1 MNNKYFLICCL
12 FFALQTQYA
21 TLPHAYF
28 KYDLDDPHPKKAVHI
43 FKRQQLRMRVAY
55 HRPEVDPIATGTA
68 AEVPMQEATGTGESD
83 GGAKGEAP
91 SEQPSATGEEGDQR
105 AHAPFNSFVA
115 AGGTLKSL
123 F

>member
-1 MNNKYFLICCL
+1 MF
-12 FFALQTQYA
+12 
-21 TLPHAYF
+21 PHAYF

-55 HRPEVDPIATGTA
+55 TPPEVDPIATGTA
-68 AEVPMQEATGTGESD
+68 TELPAEDSA
-83 GGAKGEAP
+83 GGSGAREEDLP
-91 SEQPSATGEEGDQR
+91 SKQPSSAQGDADHQR
-105 AHAPFNSFVA
+105 AHAPFRSFVA